1 MWLFLQMF
9 LDASTDLC
17 KRVCPSVRWLVS
29 SLVGPSVVVLAFFS
43 ITEID
48 KSDKSDKS
56 NKPANLANLT
66 YLSAS

>member
-1 MWLFLQMF
+1 MF

-17 KRVCPSVRWLVS
+17 KRVCPSVRRLVS
-29 SLVGPSVVVLAFFS
+29 PLVGPSVVILAFFS

-56 NKPANLANLT
+56 KPANLANLT

>member
-1 MWLFLQMF
+1 MF

-17 KRVCPSVRWLVS
+17 KRVCPSVRRLVS
-29 SLVGPSVVVLAFFS
+29 LLVGPFVVVLAFFS